1 MKRLFYNPAQIV
13 TVSTN
18 GNNVKRGAELNKIGV
33 LENHS
38 ILTEDDIILDI
49 FPNSELNNK
58 DYDEQIDLSGKVLMP
73 GLVESHTHAVFAG
86 SRANEF
92 RMRLAG
98 ASYEE
103 IAKQGGG
110 ILNTVKAVRNSSFDE
125 LIEITKP
132 RIERFIQLGVTS
144 LEIKSGYGL
153 SYYDEIKML
162 QVINEL
168 NRLYPI
174 DIIPT
179 FLGAHTFP
187 PEYQNDKTKYVDLIV
202 NEMLPFI
209 SENNLALFIDAFCE
223 ATAFSAQQV
232 ETIFIKAIDYGL
244 KLKLHTEQF
253 NRIGGLDVAL
263 KLNATSVDHLEV
275 LNESEIEKLAD
286 SNTAAVLLPGVSFF
300 LNYGFAPARKLID
313 SGAIVAL
320 ATDFNPGSSH
330 ILNPHLVMSL
340 AAIKA
345 GMTIEETISA
355 YTINAAFALNINDRV
370 GSIEVGKQADF
381 SIFDTNTFSDISY
394 SVGQNLNKM
403 TIKSG
408 NVIFPG

>member
-98 ASYEE
+98 ASYEK